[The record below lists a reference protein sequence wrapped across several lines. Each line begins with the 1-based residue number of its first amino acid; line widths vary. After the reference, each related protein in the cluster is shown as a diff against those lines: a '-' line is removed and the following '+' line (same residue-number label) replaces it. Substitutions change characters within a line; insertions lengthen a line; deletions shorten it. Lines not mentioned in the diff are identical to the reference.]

1 MTLKKVIGIVSS
13 LPSEYVPPN
22 CHHVSGDILTSIYDT
37 NMDQEM
43 KSLVLHAEIFDV
55 TLFGGGDT
63 IMTFPVVNYIG
74 TGVHNICAML
84 DVFDCCTTA
93 PMVARRMHHTLRVLF
108 CLSLK
113 S

>member
-1 MTLKKVIGIVSS
+1 MTLKKLIGIVSS

-55 TLFGGGDT
+55 TLFGGVAT
-63 IMTFPVVNYIG
+63 IKTSPMVNDIG
-74 TGVHNICAML
+74 AGVHNNFSML
-84 DVFDCCTTA
+84 DVFDCSDQYSNGGKKYA
-93 PMVARRMHHTLRVLF
+93 SYIARMFLPLV
-108 CLSLK
+108 
-113 S
+113 